1 MEPMPMQY
9 DQQPPPVYMEQPK
22 IPLQGIFTHLNL
34 RVLKE
39 PRAFIK
45 IFQFIFGICAF
56 ATTTDFRTSFSF
68 FVECN
73 KGDNV
78 TITHDI
84 TYPFELDAIN
94 TKVTYCENKEDN
106 LHLNGDFSSI
116 AEFFVAV
123 GVLAFLYTLAALF
136 LYTFCSSLYDND
148 DRVPI
153 IDCAIHGVFVILWL
167 AASSALA
174 DVNTDIK
181 SVSEVHKIIDLNPEI
196 CNSDNCTALK
206 EPNYAKVLI
215 SVLLG
220 FLNTFL
226 WGSNLWFLYK
236 ETRYFKGKSI
246 PANGSA
252 NIAGTA

>member
-1 MEPMPMQY
+1 METQ
-9 DQQPPPVYMEQPK
+9 
-22 IPLQGIFTHLNL
+22 LQEET
-34 RVLKE
+34 
-39 PRAFIK
+39 
-45 IFQFIFGICAF
+45 QIFGICAF

-116 AEFFVAV
+116 AEFFVA
-123 GVLAFLYTLAALF
+123 
-136 LYTFCSSLYDND
+136 
-148 DRVPI
+148 
-153 IDCAIHGVFVILWL
+153 DCAIHGVFVILWL